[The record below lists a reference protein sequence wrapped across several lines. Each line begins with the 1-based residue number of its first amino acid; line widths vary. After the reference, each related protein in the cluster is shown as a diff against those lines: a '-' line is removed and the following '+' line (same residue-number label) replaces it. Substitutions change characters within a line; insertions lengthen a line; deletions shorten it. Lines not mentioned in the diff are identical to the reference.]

1 MTEKELIEK
10 IVAGQD
16 KLFEQIVEKYEN
28 MVLGVITSFCGNKP
42 DNEDIAQ
49 NVFVKVFFSLS
60 KFQFASSLSTWIY
73 RITINEAINF
83 SKKKKTPVVSLS
95 EFKNDDD
102 EDTDFIDSIENK
114 NDNIEKAA
122 IDKEQQLLVRKA
134 MEQLQDNYRTILT
147 LRDIEDMSYD
157 EIAKILD
164 ISQDKVKIWLFRARK
179 KLKDIL
185 IKEGNFNELQ

>member
-83 SKKKKTPVVSLS
+83 SKKKKAPFVPLS
-95 EFKNDDD
+95 EYKGDDD
-102 EDTDFIDSIENK
+102 EETDFIDSIENK
-114 NDNIEKAA
+114 KDNIEKQA
-122 IDKEQQLLVRKA
+122 IDKEQQVLVRKA
-134 MEQLQDNYRTILT
+134 MEKLQDNYRTILT
-147 LRDIEDMSYD
+147 LRDIEDLSYD

-185 IKEGNFNELQ
+185 VKEGVLDELQ

>member
-83 SKKKKTPVVSLS
+83 SKKKKAPFVPLS

-102 EDTDFIDSIENK
+102 EDTNFIDSIENK
-114 NDNIEKAA
+114 KDNIEKQA
-122 IDKEQQLLVRKA
+122 IEKEQQILVRKA
-134 MEQLQDNYRTILT
+134 MEKLQDNYRTILT
-147 LRDIEDMSYD
+147 LRDIEDLSYD

-185 IKEGNFNELQ
+185 VKEGNFNELQ

>member
-1 MTEKELIEK
+1 MTEKELIEN

-28 MVLGVITSFCGNKP
+28 MVLGVITSFCGKRS
-42 DNEDIAQ
+42 DTEDIAQ
-49 NVFVKVFFSLS
+49 SVFVKVFFSLK

-83 SKKKKTPVVSLS
+83 SKKKKHQFVPLS
-95 EFKNDDD
+95 EVSKDDD
-102 EDTDFIDSIENK
+102 EETDFIDSLENK
-114 NDNIEKAA
+114 RDNIEKQAVQ
-122 IDKEQQLLVRKA
+122 KEEQLLVRKA

-147 LRDIEDMSYD
+147 LRDIEDLSYD
-157 EIAKILD
+157 EIAQILN

-185 IKEGNFNELQ
+185 VKEGNFNELQ